1 MNLQKNKIYFFQEQ
15 DELEVVLAILNNEE
29 YNWLFFSEKEGKFFL
44 AKGSEEEF
52 EKKSYVYRFEVAP
65 GNLVHNFLKIR
76 AEQIINRDKLNDY
89 NELLDF
95 LNKYETV
102 YHYSKTI
109 NCLFEK
115 FGISEPQNIE
125 DLFKI
130 QKFYN
135 DELIKIKK
143 KEIPIYRELDC
154 SDIRSCI
161 LDEIQEFKKELPY
174 EFNFKTYRFKEFSP
188 EKLKEEFV
196 DILNFLLC
204 KSLKNKT
211 AEYLIDVWNAYNSR
225 AVYAKLETIIK
236 NEMDLAI
243 KHFEYWAT
251 EAEFELANY
260 KKIETFT
267 VSSYLEL
274 GAIFDITKEVIYE
287 QYWKKFLFNCKRD
300 LKME

>member
-1 MNLQKNKIYFFQEQ
+1 M
-15 DELEVVLAILNNEE
+15 ANN
-29 YNWLFFSEKEGKFFL
+29 
-44 AKGSEEEF
+44 
-52 EKKSYVYRFEVAP
+52 
-65 GNLVHNFLKIR
+65 
-76 AEQIINRDKLNDY
+76 
-89 NELLDF
+89 
-95 LNKYETV
+95 
-102 YHYSKTI
+102 
-109 NCLFEK
+109 LFEK
-115 FGISEPQNIE
+115 YGISKPKNIE
-125 DLFKI
+125 DLFQI

-135 DELIKIKK
+135 EELIKIKK
-143 KEIPIYRELDC
+143 KEILNYRELDC
-154 SDIRSCI
+154 FDIRSCI

-174 EFNFKTYRFKEFSP
+174 NFNFKTYRFKEFSP

-225 AVYAKLETIIK
+225 TVYAKLEMIIK

-251 EAEFELANY
+251 EAEFELANH

-274 GAIFDITKEVIYE
+274 GAIFEITKEVIYD

>member
-1 MNLQKNKIYFFQEQ
+1 MDLQKNKIYYFEDR
-15 DELEVVLAILNNEE
+15 DEVEVILAILNNEE
-29 YNWLFFSEKEGKFFL
+29 YNWLFFEKGYGMFYLRKGSKEDFERNAYTYLYEVIPGKF
-44 AKGSEEEF
+44 
-52 EKKSYVYRFEVAP
+52 
-65 GNLVHNFLKIR
+65 VHDFFKTR
-76 AEQIINRDKLNDY
+76 ANKIINRDKLDNY
-89 NELLDF
+89 NELLEF

-102 YHYSKTI
+102 YHYSKIT
-109 NCLFEK
+109 NYLFEK
-115 FGISEPQNIE
+115 FGISNPKNIE

-135 DELIKIKK
+135 EELIKIKK
-143 KEIPIYRELDC
+143 KEILNYRELDC
-154 SDIRSCI
+154 FDIRSCI

-174 EFNFKTYRFKEFSP
+174 NFNFKTYRFKEFSP

-225 AVYAKLETIIK
+225 TVYAKLEMIIK

-251 EAEFELANY
+251 EAEFELANH

-274 GAIFDITKEVIYE
+274 GAIFEITKEVIYD